1 MASWCRWVAAVCA
14 ALALAPGAQAAEGEG
29 PGQIVAF
36 ACGTVP
42 ERARIDVQTF
52 DDAPA
57 EAALREA
64 IAREL
69 GRKGYTVAVDA
80 PLRLTFDG
88 GIERAL
94 DARREARLG
103 ELQKSNN
110 EVTMRLNMWSSSGD
124 SVLGGVKRAGPSG
137 SDPSVYRLL
146 VFVHDKANGR
156 CLWQG
161 EAAHPVEGQNED
173 VTARRLVPV
182 ALRRLGQTVQ
192 PTPFAF
198 DD

>member
-1 MASWCRWVAAVCA
+1 MASWHLCLAAVCA
-14 ALALAPGAQAAEGEG
+14 VLALAPAARAAEGEG

-36 ACGTVP
+36 ACGSVP
-42 ERARIDVQTF
+42 PRGGIDVQVF
-52 DDAPA
+52 DDAPV
-57 EAALREA
+57 ELALRDA

-69 GRKGYTVAVDA
+69 GRMGYTVAADA
-80 PLRLTFDG
+80 PLRLTFEG
-88 GIERAL
+88 GMEREL

-110 EVTMRLNMWSSSGD
+110 ELTMRLNMWSSSGD
-124 SVLGGVKRAGPSG
+124 SVIGGVRRADPSG
-137 SDPSVYRLL
+137 TDPSVYRLA

-161 EAAHPVEGQNED
+161 AAAHPVEGQNEE